1 MLRRYFVV
9 NQKLT
14 TCFAS
19 ARLRSHRPRG
29 IECSAVCRI
38 GHADPQ
44 DIQEIASLRII
55 ILTCS
60 LHRALLSRATKLRSA
75 SCLVSKA
82 EDQMDRRLFIA
93 TASTAAV
100 ALAVPAAAQESGAK
114 SLPEHFAAT
123 LSAHDIAAFAALFA
137 DDFVNHQVSAAA
149 PAPPPDKSPK
159 QAAVGFFAARLAGIP
174 DLQVAIEATV
184 ASNDMVS
191 ASFIYTG
198 THGGTLFGI
207 APTGRPL
214 RFTSC
219 DIFRVK
225 NGQCAEHWG
234 MGDIAGVLA
243 QLRGNHP

>member
-1 MLRRYFVV
+1 
-9 NQKLT
+9 
-14 TCFAS
+14 
-19 ARLRSHRPRG
+19 
-29 IECSAVCRI
+29 
-38 GHADPQ
+38 
-44 DIQEIASLRII
+44 
-55 ILTCS
+55 
-60 LHRALLSRATKLRSA
+60 
-75 SCLVSKA
+75 
-82 EDQMDRRLFIA
+82 MDRRLFIA

-123 LSAHDIAAFAALFA
+123 LSAHDIPAFAALFA
-137 DDFVNHQVSAAA
+137 DDYVNHQVSAAA
-149 PAPPPDKSPK
+149 PSPPPDKSPK

-184 ASNDMVS
+184 ASNDMVA

-225 NGQCAEHWG
+225 NGQCTEHWG

-243 QLRGNHP
+243 QLRGSHP